1 LVYISRDRES
11 MILRLQERDT
21 EIDNEIKRLQQD
33 WILNQQIITELQK
46 EDRSSSEEYDN
57 LSIDYV
63 QVENVIERK
72 QKPQKTEKRI
82 SSKKAERKEGLEKAR
97 AWHLDRIRA
106 KRK

>member
-1 LVYISRDRES
+1 
-11 MILRLQERDT
+11 LRLQEWNT
-21 EIDNEIKRLQQD
+21 EIDNEITRLQQD
-33 WILNQQIITELQK
+33 WILNQKIITELQK
-46 EDRSSSEEYDN
+46 EDKSSLEEDDN

-72 QKPQKTEKRI
+72 QKPQKTKKRI
-82 SSKKAERKEGLEKAR
+82 SNKKAERKEGLEKAR